1 MQAILPD
8 VSWAL
13 TAVLLVLAVWMGVR
27 ERTPFYALLVLGAL
41 VGAFAEPLYDVAMML
56 YFYSTPGMWT
66 HFTAFDIPQPIWTHS
81 GYVVLYAAPAIY
93 ITRQIARDTMTRQT
107 LFFWAGITLLESAA
121 FEMIGINGGLYTY
134 WGRHVFRIFQYP
146 LVIGVLEAAQVICFA
161 IAASVLRD
169 RHTSLWQLLGLFA
182 LFPCTFFMANFGA
195 GWPTIIAMHLRH
207 TSTLAVT
214 AATVVSIGFAVVL
227 VRAAASFLPVPHNAR
242 SASSRRG
249 QRSGAVMR
257 QSPVTPIQP
266 KELANV
272 HIHQY
277 SPRLVH
283 PCRCCGAG
291 ADLATRFPVDGGRWQ
306 HPQPDRVLWR
316 CDGSRWNRR
325 IPEHRHGHRLARIHG
340 VGCLRQQE
348 DWAGVQMGMDLCG
361 IVLCWCIDG
370 LPGVS
375 RYSGEVSRQ
384 ARSHRRIKRLPSLT
398 PNAVIYPV

>member
-1 MQAILPD
+1 MQAILTD

-93 ITRQIARDTMTRQT
+93 ITRQIARDTMPRQT

-134 WGRHVFRIFQYP
+134 WGPHAFRIFQYP

-161 IAASVLRD
+161 IAASVFRD
-169 RHTSLWQLLGLFA
+169 RHTSPWQLLGLFV

-195 GWPTIIAMHLRH
+195 GWPTIIAVHLKH

-214 AATVVSIGFAVVL
+214 AATVVSIVFAVVL
-227 VRAAASFLPVPHNAR
+227 VRAAASFLPQQPAVDA
-242 SASSRRG
+242 ASRPS
-249 QRSGAVMR
+249 RSGA
-257 QSPVTPIQP
+257 THAQP
-266 KELANV
+266 
-272 HIHQY
+272 
-277 SPRLVH
+277 
-283 PCRCCGAG
+283 
-291 ADLATRFPVDGGRWQ
+291 
-306 HPQPDRVLWR
+306 
-316 CDGSRWNRR
+316 
-325 IPEHRHGHRLARIHG
+325 
-340 VGCLRQQE
+340 
-348 DWAGVQMGMDLCG
+348 
-361 IVLCWCIDG
+361 
-370 LPGVS
+370 LPGEAS
-375 RYSGEVSRQ
+375 AAGR
-384 ARSHRRIKRLPSLT
+384 
-398 PNAVIYPV
+398 